1 MAFEWIR
8 STILAVVT
16 SLATIQDGRDMSFD
30 ELEGIIT
37 IVELVYRELLVAE
50 VVVNV
55 AWSKGCRGMH
65 TNGFVFP
72 KRIAGS

>member
-1 MAFEWIR
+1 
-8 STILAVVT
+8 
-16 SLATIQDGRDMSFD
+16 MSFD